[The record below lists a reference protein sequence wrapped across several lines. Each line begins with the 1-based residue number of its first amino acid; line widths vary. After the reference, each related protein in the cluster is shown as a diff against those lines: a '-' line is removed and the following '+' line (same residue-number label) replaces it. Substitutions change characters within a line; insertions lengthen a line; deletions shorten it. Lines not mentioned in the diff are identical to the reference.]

1 MRRINSLGS
10 VSNTFVD
17 YDVNTNPQ
25 GTVINAAFMN
35 DVQNELIGIQLD
47 ASVAEAP
54 GTDYQ
59 ILKLIKFNAI
69 KYSKNIGEYFWLEEN
84 KNPSAFSLST
94 PDNFFPAINLSK
106 INVSQT
112 ITTTNYPLLVPYLR
126 ALKLRYLDGTGS
138 EVNSW
143 SATVSGSNVTM
154 PNTTSSLSVIWSL
167 QEDVVVHGSYTNWR
181 TLTINGVEY
190 PITNVN
196 AQNREITVT
205 GTPTSGTQTVE
216 FYQYRIPESTTSAR
230 LFELK
235 GRSFISP
242 NDSSGRHQNGLRV
255 RDRFQDHQH
264 ALAQGSQLA
273 SIDGK
278 SQNITGT
285 TGSGG
290 PDVSASNFASLT
302 SESFKGI
309 QTGAYSNNIRTLNGI
324 PRAGS
329 TTHGA
334 GISAHLYMWARSYI
348 A

>member
-17 YDVNTNPQ
+17 YDANTNPQ

-84 KNPSAFSLST
+84 KSESAFSLAN
-94 PDNFFPAINLSK
+94 PDDFFPAINLSK
-106 INVSQT
+106 INVSSD

-154 PNTTSSLSVIWSL
+154 PTSTSSNAILRSL
-167 QEDVVVHGSYTNWR
+167 EEDVLVHGSYTNWR
-181 TLTINGVEY
+181 TLTINGVEFL
-190 PITNVN
+190 ITNIN
-196 AQNREITVT
+196 TSTRIITVT

-216 FYQYRIPESTTSAR
+216 FYQYRIPSSTTSAR

-255 RDRFQDHQH
+255 RDRFQGHYHRNFIINGVNQRS
-264 ALAQGSQLA
+264 GGISGA
-273 SIDGK
+273 S
-278 SQNITGT
+278 
-285 TGSGG
+285 GSGF
-290 PDVSASNFASLT
+290 NIF
-302 SESFKGI
+302 
-309 QTGAYSNNIRTLNGI
+309 TGGTVDNIDIGSPITDGTNGTPRT
-324 PRAGS
+324 GS